1 MIGLKHGQE
10 FQLVFLCGG
19 QFLFQGVRQQN
30 IQDVNHLVDDEG
42 RVYGAEFRI
51 WKALNLRTLDPAL
64 WPPTFPIR
72 AAGHAEAQ
80 QGLHDGHISW
90 TLDSFLKMPPG
101 HTKPLIVHP
110 RLALKLLDGH
120 LPSVQTLGAKFV
132 SSDDRIIC
140 IFHSDGHWA
149 LLWGRLHV
157 DTMCWKY
164 CDGIPGFGNSTAL
177 RLASTIYNELTLDWI
192 FDPWHQ

>member
-1 MIGLKHGQE
+1 
-10 FQLVFLCGG
+10 
-19 QFLFQGVRQQN
+19 
-30 IQDVNHLVDDEG
+30 
-42 RVYGAEFRI
+42 
-51 WKALNLRTLDPAL
+51 
-64 WPPTFPIR
+64 
-72 AAGHAEAQ
+72 
-80 QGLHDGHISW
+80 
-90 TLDSFLKMPPG
+90 MPPG

-120 LPSVQTLGAKFV
+120 LISVHTLGAEFV
-132 SSDDRIIC
+132 SWDDRIIC

-177 RLASTIYNELTLDWI
+177 RLASTISNELTLDWV
-192 FDPWHQ
+192 FDPWHQVTQIDDHTCGTVALLHVGALLGLFGLPLDLWAWAITRRHPSLSGCHPCHQRDPIIIGG